1 MLSLKFEVIQLPA
14 LTKLALELVSL
25 VTGQSTQERV
35 SEWDGF
41 LSDKNPRKG
50 AAGDERFSYR
60 LI

>member
-1 MLSLKFEVIQLPA
+1 MLSLKLEVMQLPA
-14 LTKLALELVSL
+14 LTELALEVVSL
-25 VTGQSTQERV
+25 VTSRSTQERV
-35 SEWDGF
+35 SEWGGF